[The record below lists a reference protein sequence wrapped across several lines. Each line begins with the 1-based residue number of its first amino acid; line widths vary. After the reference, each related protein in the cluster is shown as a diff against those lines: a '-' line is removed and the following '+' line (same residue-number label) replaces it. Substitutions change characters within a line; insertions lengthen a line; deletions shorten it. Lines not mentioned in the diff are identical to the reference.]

1 MQKYNDYF
9 FRFFIFNV
17 ILGMSCDE
25 HFMELFAPIV
35 VVRERNV
42 FNVIIYYTACS
53 IRRIKYFTGLRI
65 KALSSSG
72 QIPKRVKLFLQH
84 LFFTDG
90 YLFVWNSSAI
100 A

>member
-17 ILGMSCDE
+17 ILGMSCDV

-53 IRRIKYFTGLRI
+53 IRRIIIF
-65 KALSSSG
+65 
-72 QIPKRVKLFLQH
+72 
-84 LFFTDG
+84 
-90 YLFVWNSSAI
+90 
-100 A
+100 

>member
-42 FNVIIYYTACS
+42 FNVIIY
-53 IRRIKYFTGLRI
+53 
-65 KALSSSG
+65 
-72 QIPKRVKLFLQH
+72 
-84 LFFTDG
+84 
-90 YLFVWNSSAI
+90 
-100 A
+100 